1 MIVRTNE
8 PEHYEVKF
16 NVPQPFLTKLLT
28 NPMDRF
34 PKCHVVEA
42 FSILDPTGLL
52 AENEVARE
60 HLDVLLDHYSE
71 EGPMG
76 IGKANCTKEYSEF
89 TLFAEKHA
97 VLKGCNSLQELEE
110 KVLSN
115 DSTRELFPLVAQ
127 LMVHTLV
134 LPVSTTDCDRCFS
147 ATNRIKTELRNGMNT
162 TTLDRLLRIRIEGP
176 EDFPRI

>member
-8 PEHYEVKF
+8 PEHYEV
-16 NVPQPFLTKLLT
+16 NVRQPFLTKLLT
-28 NPMDRF
+28 NLMDRF

-42 FSILDPTGLL
+42 FSILDPAGLL

-71 EGPMG
+71 EGTMG

-89 TLFAEKHA
+89 AVFAEKHA
-97 VLKGCNSLQELEE
+97 ILKECNSLQELAE

-115 DSTRELFPLVAQ
+115 DSTR
-127 LMVHTLV
+127 
-134 LPVSTTDCDRCFS
+134 
-147 ATNRIKTELRNGMNT
+147 
-162 TTLDRLLRIRIEGP
+162 
-176 EDFPRI
+176 